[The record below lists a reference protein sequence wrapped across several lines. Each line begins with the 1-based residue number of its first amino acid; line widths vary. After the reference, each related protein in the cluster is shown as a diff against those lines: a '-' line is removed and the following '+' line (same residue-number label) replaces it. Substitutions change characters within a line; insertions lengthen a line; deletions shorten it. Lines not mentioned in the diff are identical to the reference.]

1 MACKGLHHF
10 NISCSAAELP
20 AIEKFY
26 GEVLGLRVGYRPA
39 FPNAGLWLYH
49 GDHPVVHVV
58 VRFRDGWNHDIPRGG
73 FDHIAYNMT
82 GAAEERERLKK
93 LGYKFEQQNV
103 PEAGFQLFLSDPVG
117 NKVELNF
124 PGHEAPQ
131 EVASGTLSP
140 TQFPPR

>member
-26 GEVLGLRVGYRPA
+26 GDVLGLRVGYRPA

-49 GDHPVVHVV
+49 GNHPVVHVA

-73 FDHIAYNMT
+73 FDHIAFNMT
-82 GAAEERERLKK
+82 GAAEERERLQR

-103 PEAGFQLFLSDPVG
+103 PEAGFQLFLADPVG

-124 PGHEAPQ
+124 PGSEAPA
-131 EVASGTLSP
+131 EVVSGTLAP
-140 TQFPPR
+140 TQFPVR